1 LGVTIFFI
9 AEKMMSQNRR
19 AGMVNIEQ
27 VPENYI
33 QFKDPPEKILAARVG
48 RDVTE
53 ITGDCDGRHSERR
66 HDSVT
71 LFRSEAV

>member
-33 QFKDPPEKILAARVG
+33 QFKDPPEKILAARV
-48 RDVTE
+48 
-53 ITGDCDGRHSERR
+53 
-66 HDSVT
+66 
-71 LFRSEAV
+71 